1 MERLL
6 VAVGHLVR
14 VDDGQ
19 DIVEYGLL
27 TALIALGAIFAIGTV
42 GATIRTV
49 LWEYIAATV

>member
-6 VAVGHLVR
+6 VTVGRLVQ

-19 DIVEYGLL
+19 DLMEYGLL

-42 GATIRTV
+42 GSAIRNV
-49 LWEYIAATV
+49 LWDYIAATV